1 VNTPRC
7 DEDSI
12 ELTEL
17 MVFIVPICVLRKMKL
32 ELLLQF
38 WATDTVK
45 KVNDDVQLRALI
57 EGKKVVVT
65 EAIIRRDLHLD
76 DADGV
81 KCLPNAEIL
90 MSLQEWDMK
99 S

>member
-1 VNTPRC
+1 MKYA
-7 DEDSI
+7 
-12 ELTEL
+12 L
-17 MVFIVPICVLRKMKL
+17 MVNPIIYVLCIK
-32 ELLLQF
+32 QF

-45 KVNDDVQLRALI
+45 KVNDDLQLRALI

-90 MSLQEWDMK
+90 RSLQEWDMK